1 MWRTRTALSA
11 PHWSA
16 NWSSSEFTLTVM
28 SIVSIL
34 VPFVLAY
41 IAYCWYK
48 MDHRKL
54 TSDELNHTDHKY

>member
-1 MWRTRTALSA
+1 
-11 PHWSA
+11 
-16 NWSSSEFTLTVM
+16 VM
-28 SIVSIL
+28 SVVSIL

-54 TSDELNHTDHKY
+54 TSDELDNTDHKY

>member
-1 MWRTRTALSA
+1 MA
-11 PHWSA
+11 
-16 NWSSSEFTLTVM
+16 V
-28 SIVSIL
+28 VSIL

-54 TSDELNHTDHKY
+54 TIDELNDTDHKY